1 MKILLVDLQ
10 IQDSDDD
17 DYGLII
23 QVIWG
28 DEESGRTWDDHAL
41 RKQELREIKMLQK
54 QEQKQFQDL
63 NAKELQLREQ
73 QDKRLVVFTYTPL
86 IIYSRKGS
94 RDISDIPPK
103 YPYITKMT

>member
-1 MKILLVDLQ
+1 MLLKSQYNYDRNKRFSCD
-10 IQDSDDD
+10 IT
-17 DYGLII
+17 IC

-63 NAKELQLREQ
+63 NAKEAQLREQ
-73 QDKRLVVFTYTPL
+73 QDKRYCSSFL
-86 IIYSRKGS
+86 
-94 RDISDIPPK
+94 
-103 YPYITKMT
+103 